1 MSIGIAVVSHISRRE
16 TAFELSDK
24 VGANA
29 LFEDSTGLGC
39 EANHRRAWDWATDH
53 AESMD
58 WAVVLEDDAV
68 PVPDFTEQLDAALHA
83 APTPIVSLYL
93 GTGNPTTWQ
102 PRIARA
108 IDTAG
113 QANWLV
119 STTLLHAV
127 AVAIRTELL
136 PIQLD
141 KRMPIDNAISNWAKR
156 NDLRVGYTLPS
167 LVDHADTEPV
177 ITQRYDRKPRDL
189 ARRAHRV
196 GTRTRWTRQLAPLN

>member
-1 MSIGIAVVSHISRRE
+1 MTIAIVAHTARRTDAE
-16 TAFELSDK
+16 HLAATT
-24 VGANA
+24 NA
-29 LFEDSTGLGC
+29 HYVAMDDGTLGC
-39 EANHRRAWDWATDH
+39 EGNHRRAWAWHTEH
-53 AESMD
+53 THTD
-58 WAVVLEDDAV
+58 WAVVLEDDAL
-68 PVPDFTEQLDAALHA
+68 PVDGFTEQLAAALHV

-102 PRIARA
+102 PRIRRA

-113 QANWLV
+113 QANWLL
-119 STTLLHAV
+119 SHTLLHAV

-136 PIQLD
+136 PIQFD
-141 KRMPIDNAISNWAKR
+141 ERMPIDNAISNWAKR
-156 NDLRVGYTLPS
+156 NDHLVGYTLPS

-196 GTRTRWTRQLAPLN
+196 GTRAHWTRQLAPLN

>member
-1 MSIGIAVVSHISRRE
+1 MNTPIVIVAHTARRDAVQRLAAD
-16 TAFELSDK
+16 TAARHVTIDD
-24 VGANA
+24 G
-29 LFEDSTGLGC
+29 TLGC
-39 EANHRRAWDWATDH
+39 EGNHRRAWAWH
-53 AESMD
+53 AEYAD
-58 WAVVLEDDAV
+58 DEWAVVLEDDAV
-68 PVPDFTEQLDAALHA
+68 PVPDFTGQLDAALHV
-83 APTPIVSLYL
+83 APAPIVSLYL

-102 PRIARA
+102 PRISRA

-119 STTLLHAV
+119 ASTLLHAV

-156 NDLRVGYTLPS
+156 NELLVGYTLPS

-177 ITQRYDRKPRDL
+177 ITQRYDRKPRNL
-189 ARRAHRV
+189 ARRAHRI
-196 GTRTRWTRQLAPLN
+196 GTRTHWTRQLAPLN